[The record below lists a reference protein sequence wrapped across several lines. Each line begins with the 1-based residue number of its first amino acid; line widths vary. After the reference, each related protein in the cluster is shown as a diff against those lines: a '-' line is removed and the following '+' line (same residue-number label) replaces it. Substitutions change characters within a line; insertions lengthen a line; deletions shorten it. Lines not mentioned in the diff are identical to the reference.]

1 VVGAADYLAAELRY
15 AATHEAALHLD
26 DLLTRRTRISIETAH
41 RGTDSAWAAAR
52 LVAPVLGWDDDTAQR
67 EVTTYLARVES
78 ERASQEELE
87 DAAADA
93 ARLFAPELRRTRDT
107 ALH

>member
-1 VVGAADYLAAELRY
+1 M
-15 AATHEAALHLD
+15 
-26 DLLTRRTRISIETAH
+26 
-41 RGTDSAWAAAR
+41 
-52 LVAPVLGWDDDTAQR
+52 LGCDDDTAQR

-78 ERASQEELE
+78 ERASQEETE

-93 ARLFAPELRRTRDT
+93 TRLFAPELRRTRDT